1 MILEIWKLKEREA
14 ALRLLEVA
22 KAQERMRMETTGL
35 KVVRIDETTVILVAA
50 NRDSN
55 EAKESFLKS
64 LKLSRT
70 HIENIKFSGE

>member
-1 MILEIWKLKEREA
+1 M
-14 ALRLLEVA
+14 LEVA

-35 KVVRIDETTVILVAA
+35 KVVRIDTTTVILVSA

-64 LKLSRT
+64 LKLSRGR
-70 HIENIKFSGE
+70 IENMKFSGE

>member
-1 MILEIWKLKEREA
+1 MILENWKSKERED
-14 ALRLLEVA
+14 ALRMLEVA

-35 KVVRIDETTVILVAA
+35 KVVRIDTTTVILVSA

-64 LKLSRT
+64 LKLSRGR
-70 HIENIKFSGE
+70 IENMKFSGE